1 MAYDYHYDLWLI
13 EKLVKNLKVHKSARG
28 LEQLN
33 AEVEGKQTF
42 SFLTWIPLTGLALC
56 TLGVSVQQ
64 SDCLIVLYYTD
75 DVCFHFWTNGSLSK
89 ECTALLQVIFDCFF
103 LLHNF
108 FPFSCGML

>member
-42 SFLTWIPLTGLALC
+42 SFLT
-56 TLGVSVQQ
+56 
-64 SDCLIVLYYTD
+64 
-75 DVCFHFWTNGSLSK
+75 
-89 ECTALLQVIFDCFF
+89 
-103 LLHNF
+103 
-108 FPFSCGML
+108 